1 MTEKTKLLHEQLTAE
16 IIGGFFIVYNAL
28 GYGFLEHVYANALSL
43 ELRNRRLHIEREVPC
58 EVQYAGQ
65 PVGTFRMDM
74 VVQRRVVVEVKS
86 CAQVGKAE
94 ERQLYNYLR
103 AGTLTVG
110 LLLHFGP
117 RPSFKRFVLDDGR
130 HDA

>member
-1 MTEKTKLLHEQLTAE
+1 MSEKAKLLHEQLTAD

-28 GYGFLEHVYANALSL
+28 GYGFLEHVYTNALSL
-43 ELRNRRLHIEREVPC
+43 ELRNRRLRVEREVSC

-65 PVGTFRMDM
+65 TVGTFRMDM
-74 VVQRRVVVEVKS
+74 VVQRAVVVEVKS
-86 CAQVGKAE
+86 CAQVGRAE

-103 AGTLTVG
+103 AGTFTVG

-117 RPSFKRFVLDDGR
+117 TPSFKRFVLEQR
-130 HDA
+130 RSRT